1 MMNRMQDII
10 KKVPVPL
17 CGVILATASLGNLLN
32 PYSSTIHHL
41 CGIFA
46 TFLLA
51 LVLLKLVMY
60 PKMVANDMKNP
71 IIASASGTFPM
82 SLMVLSTYAAPL
94 IGKDGAYLFWLAAI
108 ALHLTLMVYFT
119 FQFMMKLKIK
129 DVFASYFIVYVG
141 IAVAAVTAPSHGK
154 EDIGA
159 MTFAFGFAALFLL
172 AGLISYRYIKH
183 RDIPQGARPLFCIYA
198 APVSLCLTG
207 YLQSVENV
215 STGLVMALLIV
226 ATVVYAIVLYKAIHY
241 LMRLPFYPSYAG
253 FTFPFVICPT
263 AATQALA
270 HFESMGYSLISLN
283 ILVAIEIII
292 GVAIVCYTILRY
304 MRYLFTDI
312 EDKLLQSGC
321 TEVYF
326 HKMMPHRL
334 CSDSIDD

>member
-1 MMNRMQDII
+1 MNRMQDII

-32 PYSSTIHHL
+32 SYSPLIHHL

-46 TFLLA
+46 TFLLS

-60 PKMVANDMKNP
+60 PKMIAKDMKNP

-82 SLMVLSTYAAPL
+82 SLMVLSTYATPF
-94 IGKDGAYLFWLAAI
+94 IGKDGAYVLWLGAI

-119 FQFMMKLKIK
+119 FQFMLKLKIK

-141 IAVAAVTAPSHGK
+141 IAVAAVTAPTHGR

-159 MTFAFGFAALFLL
+159 MTFAFGLIALVFL
-172 AGLISYRYIKH
+172 AGLVSYRYINH

-207 YLQSVENV
+207 YLQSVEGV
-215 STGLVMALLIV
+215 STGFVMSLLTI
-226 ATVVYAIVLYKAIHY
+226 ATIIYAVVLYKAITY
-241 LMRLPFYPSYAG
+241 LLRLPFYPSFAG

-263 AATQALA
+263 AASQALA
-270 HFESMGYSLISLN
+270 HFEAVGYSFVSLQL
-283 ILVAIEIII
+283 LVGLEMII
-292 GVAIVCYTILRY
+292 GVAIVSYTALRY

-312 EDKLLQSGC
+312 EDQLLASGC

-326 HKMMPHRL
+326 HKLMPHRL
-334 CSDSIDD
+334 CNDGIEE

>member
-1 MMNRMQDII
+1 MMNSMQDII
-10 KKVPVPL
+10 KKVPIPL

-32 PYSSTIHHL
+32 GFSTTIHHL

-46 TFLLA
+46 TILLA
-51 LVLLKLVMY
+51 LVLLKALMY
-60 PKMVANDMKNP
+60 PKMIANDMKNP

-82 SLMVLSTYAAPL
+82 SLMVLSTYAAPFV
-94 IGKDGAYLFWLAAI
+94 GKDGAYLLWLGAI

-119 FQFMMKLKIK
+119 FQFMFKLKIK

-141 IAVAAVTAPSHGK
+141 IAVAAVTAPSHGR

-159 MTFAFGFAALFLL
+159 LTVAFGFAALILL
-172 AGLISYRYIKH
+172 AGLVSYRYIKH

-207 YLQSVENV
+207 YLQSANDI
-215 STGLVMALLIV
+215 STGLVMGLLIV
-226 ATVVYAIVLYKAIHY
+226 ATMIYALVLYKAVHY

-263 AATQALA
+263 AASQALA
-270 HFESMGYSLISLN
+270 HFEAMGYSLLALK
-283 ILVAIEIII
+283 ILVAIEIVI
-292 GVAIVCYTILRY
+292 GVTIVGYTILRY

-312 EDKLLQSGC
+312 EDKLLASGC

-326 HKMMPHRL
+326 HKLMPHRL
-334 CSDSIDD
+334 CNDGIDD

>member
-1 MMNRMQDII
+1 MMNSMQDMI
-10 KKVPVPL
+10 KKVPIPL
-17 CGVILATASLGNLLN
+17 CGVILATASLGNLLST
-32 PYSSTIHHL
+32 YSATVHHF

-46 TFLLA
+46 TFLLS
-51 LVLLKLVMY
+51 LVLLKAAMF
-60 PKMVANDMKNP
+60 PKMIVKDMQSP

-82 SLMVLSTYAAPL
+82 SLMVLSTYVVPF
-94 IGKDGAYLFWLAAI
+94 IGKDDAYILWLCAI

-119 FQFMMKLKIK
+119 CNFMLKLKIK

-141 IAVAAVTAPSHGK
+141 IAVAAVTAPVHGR

-159 MTFAFGFAALFLL
+159 MTLTFGFFALFFL
-172 AGLISYRYIKH
+172 AGLITYRYLKH

-207 YLQSVENV
+207 YLQSVEKV
-215 STGLVMALLIV
+215 STAVVMVLLIV
-226 ATVVYAIVLYKAIHY
+226 ATVVYALVLSKAIQY

-263 AATQALA
+263 AASQALA
-270 HFESMGYSLISLN
+270 HFESVGYSLVALKV
-283 ILVAIEIII
+283 LVAIEIAVGI
-292 GVAIVCYTILRY
+292 AIVSYTILRY

-312 EDKLLQSGC
+312 EDELLASGC

-326 HKMMPHRL
+326 HKLMPHRL
-334 CSDSIDD
+334 CNDGIDD